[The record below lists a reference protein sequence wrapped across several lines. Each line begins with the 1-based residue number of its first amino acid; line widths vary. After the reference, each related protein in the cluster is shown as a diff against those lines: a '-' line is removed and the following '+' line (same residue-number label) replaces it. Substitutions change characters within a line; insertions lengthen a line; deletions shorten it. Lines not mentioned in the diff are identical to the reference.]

1 MNSIYNFTIQMP
13 NGTEKT
19 LKEYEGKPL
28 IVVNTAS
35 KCGLTPQFKG
45 LQELYEK
52 YSDQGLEIIGFPC
65 DQFNNQEYE
74 NIEETTQFCQINY
87 GVTFPITAKIDV
99 NGENAHPLFTFLKKQ
114 KKGILSDNIKWNFTK
129 FLIDRE
135 GQVVE
140 RYAPTTV
147 PSKIEEDIKK
157 LL

>member
-1 MNSIYNFTIQMP
+1 MNSIYDFTIQMP

>member
-1 MNSIYNFTIQMP
+1 MP

-87 GVTFPITAKIDV
+87 GVTFPITSKVDV

-147 PSKIEEDIKK
+147 PNKIEEDIKK